1 MMPHRLN
8 AILHRFVTRFA
19 LLLPGILFVVILGL
33 FARVPVVN
41 AQNRAAS
48 SADLA
53 GTKGLGGQ
61 VLVQNSGLGIGGY
74 LSRLVNED
82 IIFVAEI
89 SLSSIKDGREVA
101 FFNRLG
107 QKDIPDKANYV
118 TQLPIQVGIEYRL
131 FRASIEDNFRPFL
144 HATTGPTLIWKSPY
158 FDDINNNQELDA
170 GEPVYGTFNSLS
182 HGNLELGW
190 SGTFSVG
197 AHFGK
202 LLGGTQSLRLGYT
215 VSYFFDEIPLL
226 EPSVRSPATWIGSPS
241 IKISFGKLY

>member
-8 AILHRFVTRFA
+8 AILHRFVTRFT
-19 LLLPGILFVVILGL
+19 LPLPGILIVVTLGL
-33 FARVPVVN
+33 FAQVPVIN

-48 SADLA
+48 SSELTGA
-53 GTKGLGGQ
+53 KGLGGQ
-61 VLVQNSGLGIGGY
+61 ILLQNSGLGIGGY
-74 LSRLVNED
+74 ISRLVNQD

-118 TQLPIQVGIEYRL
+118 MQLPIQVGFEHRL

-158 FDDINNNQELDA
+158 FDDINGNQELDP
-170 GEPVYGTFNSLS
+170 GEPVYSTFGSLS

-190 SGTFSVG
+190 SGTISVG

-215 VSYFFDEIPLL
+215 FTYFFEEIPLL
-226 EPSVRSPATWIGSPS
+226 EPSVRSPATFVGSPS
-241 IKISFGKLY
+241 IKLSFGKLY